1 MCYYCL
7 FLFWGGA
14 FRVLWQ
20 WPCILPEY
28 KGNSYPT
35 ICSMF
40 VATISILSCCAIKQK
55 EPRRIAEALSGII
68 HLRKQSARSRD
79 RTGTG
84 VTPLVFETN
93 ASTNS
98 AIRAVDISFLR
109 QTECKGNERPRIVQY
124 LDYTFVLTCYWLGSY
139 FFFSL
144 HSDMES
150 PPRVFFSAQK
160 GRRKSGC
167 LDSYFFSGRNL
178 SPFCPELFY
187 FSGRNGVQF

>member
-7 FLFWGGA
+7 FLFWGSA
-14 FRVLWQ
+14 FRILWQ
-20 WPCILPEY
+20 WLCILPEY

-40 VATISILSCCAIKQK
+40 VATISILSHCTIKQK
-55 EPRRIAEALSGII
+55 ELRRMAEALFGII

-98 AIRAVDISFLR
+98 AIRAVDILFLFGR
-109 QTECKGNERPRIVQY
+109 PGAKVVKDVGMYNTPTITFRRFVGAPMERVCQLSCRIG
-124 LDYTFVLTCYWLGSY
+124 T
-139 FFFSL
+139 
-144 HSDMES
+144 
-150 PPRVFFSAQK
+150 A
-160 GRRKSGC
+160 
-167 LDSYFFSGRNL
+167 
-178 SPFCPELFY
+178 
-187 FSGRNGVQF
+187 

>member
-1 MCYYCL
+1 ML
-7 FLFWGGA
+7 LLSFLFWGGT
-14 FRVLWQ
+14 FRILWQ
-20 WPCILPEY
+20 WLCILPEY

-40 VATISILSCCAIKQK
+40 VATISILSYCTIKQK
-55 EPRRIAEALSGII
+55 EPRCIAETLFGII

-124 LDYTFVLTCYWLGSY
+124 LDYTFVLTCYRLG
-139 FFFSL
+139 
-144 HSDMES
+144 
-150 PPRVFFSAQK
+150 
-160 GRRKSGC
+160 
-167 LDSYFFSGRNL
+167 
-178 SPFCPELFY
+178 FY
-187 FSGRNGVQF
+187 FSCRCTPIWRALRGFPSRLKRGGGKMAA

>member
-98 AIRAVDISFLR
+98 AIRAVDISSLR
-109 QTECKGNERPRIVQY
+109 QTECKDNERPRIVQY
-124 LDYTFVLTCYWLGSY
+124 LDYTFVLTCYRLG
-139 FFFSL
+139 
-144 HSDMES
+144 
-150 PPRVFFSAQK
+150 
-160 GRRKSGC
+160 
-167 LDSYFFSGRNL
+167 
-178 SPFCPELFY
+178 FY
-187 FSGRNGVQF
+187 FLCRCTSIWSALRGFPFWLKSEGRKND

>member
-20 WPCILPEY
+20 WLCILPEY

-124 LDYTFVLTCYWLGSY
+124 LDCTFVLTCYWLGFY
-139 FFFSL
+139 FSL
-144 HSDMES
+144 SLRSDMEC
-150 PPRVFFSAQK
+150 PPRLPFLAQK
-160 GRRKSGC
+160 GRREKM
-167 LDSYFFSGRNL
+167 
-178 SPFCPELFY
+178 
-187 FSGRNGVQF
+187 VA

>member
-14 FRVLWQ
+14 FRILWQ
-20 WPCILPEY
+20 WLCILPEY

-55 EPRRIAEALSGII
+55 EPRRIAEALFGII

-98 AIRAVDISFLR
+98 AIRA
-109 QTECKGNERPRIVQY
+109 IV
-124 LDYTFVLTCYWLGSY
+124 
-139 FFFSL
+139 FSNT
-144 HSDMES
+144 
-150 PPRVFFSAQK
+150 AQ
-160 GRRKSGC
+160 R
-167 LDSYFFSGRNL
+167 
-178 SPFCPELFY
+178 
-187 FSGRNGVQF
+187 

>member
-20 WPCILPEY
+20 WLCILPEY

-124 LDYTFVLTCYWLGSY
+124 PEYDIYVLLPDGCR
-139 FFFSL
+139 FSFRIPL
-144 HSDMES
+144 
-150 PPRVFFSAQK
+150 
-160 GRRKSGC
+160 
-167 LDSYFFSGRNL
+167 L
-178 SPFCPELFY
+178 SPLEESLAVPVTTKSL
-187 FSGRNGVQF
+187 

>member
-20 WPCILPEY
+20 WLCILPEY

-55 EPRRIAEALSGII
+55 EPRLIGEALFGII

-98 AIRAVDISFLR
+98 AIWAC
-109 QTECKGNERPRIVQY
+109 QTGHKDTTIIESHTQATKTKHTSP
-124 LDYTFVLTCYWLGSY
+124 
-139 FFFSL
+139 
-144 HSDMES
+144 HSRLLQAM
-150 PPRVFFSAQK
+150 P
-160 GRRKSGC
+160 
-167 LDSYFFSGRNL
+167 
-178 SPFCPELFY
+178 
-187 FSGRNGVQF
+187 

>member
-20 WPCILPEY
+20 WLCILPEY

-55 EPRRIAEALSGII
+55 ETRRIAEALSGII

-124 LDYTFVLTCYWLGSY
+124 LDYTFVLTCYRLGSY
-139 FFFSL
+139 FLFFVALRYGEPS
-144 HSDMES
+144 ES
-150 PPRVFFSAQK
+150 FLFGSKGEEEKWLPRF
-160 GRRKSGC
+160 
-167 LDSYFFSGRNL
+167 L
-178 SPFCPELFY
+178 LFL
-187 FSGRNGVQF
+187 G

>member
-14 FRVLWQ
+14 FCVLWQ
-20 WPCILPEY
+20 WLCILPEY

-40 VATISILSCCAIKQK
+40 VATISILSYCAIKQK

-124 LDYTFVLTCYWLGSY
+124 LDYTFVLTSYRLG
-139 FFFSL
+139 
-144 HSDMES
+144 
-150 PPRVFFSAQK
+150 
-160 GRRKSGC
+160 
-167 LDSYFFSGRNL
+167 
-178 SPFCPELFY
+178 FY
-187 FSGRNGVQF
+187 FLCRCTPIWRALREFSFRLKRGGGKMAA

>member
-20 WPCILPEY
+20 WLCILPEY

-40 VATISILSCCAIKQK
+40 VAIISILSCCAIKQK

-124 LDYTFVLTCYWLGSY
+124 LDYTFVLTCYRLGPY
-139 FFFSL
+139 FLFRCTPTWRALREFSFRIKRGGGK
-144 HSDMES
+144 M
-150 PPRVFFSAQK
+150 AA
-160 GRRKSGC
+160 
-167 LDSYFFSGRNL
+167 
-178 SPFCPELFY
+178 
-187 FSGRNGVQF
+187 

>member
-1 MCYYCL
+1 MCYYCH

-20 WPCILPEY
+20 WLCILPEY

-79 RTGTG
+79 RTGTNFH
-84 VTPLVFETN
+84 PLVFETN

-124 LDYTFVLTCYWLGSY
+124 LDYTFVLTCYRLGSY
-139 FFFSL
+139 FLFFVAL
-144 HSDMES
+144 RYEEAL
-150 PPRVFFSAQK
+150 REFSFRLKRGGGKMAA
-160 GRRKSGC
+160 
-167 LDSYFFSGRNL
+167 
-178 SPFCPELFY
+178 
-187 FSGRNGVQF
+187 

>member
-1 MCYYCL
+1 MQHVCCYNLYS
-7 FLFWGGA
+7 FLLYDKTKRAPG
-14 FRVLWQ
+14 
-20 WPCILPEY
+20 
-28 KGNSYPT
+28 
-35 ICSMF
+35 
-40 VATISILSCCAIKQK
+40 
-55 EPRRIAEALSGII
+55 IAEALFGII

-109 QTECKGNERPRIVQY
+109 QTECKGNERPRNVQY

-178 SPFCPELFY
+178 SPFCPKLFY
-187 FSGRNGVQF
+187 FSGRNEVQFQARTEFISPCTLLSFFLGSLSR

>member
-40 VATISILSCCAIKQK
+40 VTIISILSCCAIKQK

-109 QTECKGNERPRIVQY
+109 
-124 LDYTFVLTCYWLGSY
+124 
-139 FFFSL
+139 
-144 HSDMES
+144 
-150 PPRVFFSAQK
+150 
-160 GRRKSGC
+160 
-167 LDSYFFSGRNL
+167 
-178 SPFCPELFY
+178 
-187 FSGRNGVQF
+187 

>member
-1 MCYYCL
+1 MCYYCH

-20 WPCILPEY
+20 WLCILPEY

-98 AIRAVDISFLR
+98 AIRAVDILFLF
-109 QTECKGNERPRIVQY
+109 GRPGAKVVKDVGMYNTPTITFRRFVGAPMEMVCQLSCRIG
-124 LDYTFVLTCYWLGSY
+124 T
-139 FFFSL
+139 
-144 HSDMES
+144 
-150 PPRVFFSAQK
+150 A
-160 GRRKSGC
+160 
-167 LDSYFFSGRNL
+167 
-178 SPFCPELFY
+178 
-187 FSGRNGVQF
+187 